1 MTPYRTQAAKKNL
14 QAGVKKMEQIMSPAA
29 RVRRD
34 FRLGRPP
41 KPIGE
46 NEQPEPLHPVVV
58 WRRANEAVSSF
69 RSRMTAAELKPRHVA
84 AAIVYVERAAPD
96 QPRLLALEEKGKSPE
111 EMQSAAFEVL
121 GRPDVIALGLIF
133 GQIDERTKQK
143 AIFPYLF
150 FGLNQ
155 RGMAVLKK
163 AAAKELAAGELLKN
177 VN

>member
-1 MTPYRTQAAKKNL
+1 MKNL
-14 QAGVKKMEQIMSPAA
+14 RAGAKKMEDAMTPAA
-29 RVRRD
+29 RVRRE

-69 RSRMTAAELKPRHVA
+69 RERMTAAKLKPCHVA
-84 AAIVYVERAAPD
+84 AAIVYVEQTDPE
-96 QPRLLALEEKGKSPE
+96 QPRLLALEEEGKSLE

-121 GRPDVIALGLIF
+121 GRPDVITLGMIF
-133 GQIDERTKQK
+133 GQIDEQTKQK

-155 RGMAVLKK
+155 RGMAVLKR
-163 AAAKELAAGELLKN
+163 AAAVEFELGELLKN
-177 VN
+177 AN